1 MRGFCENCIEP
12 TTPAQLIP
20 ARLRPRQ
27 EVSWR
32 MPNENLRSLGARRA
46 NAGLD
51 AGARPGGNTQSTQGE
66 GRALCKMLEKLT
78 IKHLGTER
86 NGLKPPSQRC
96 RPLMMLVLL
105 TSASPLRPSAIGGKI
120 AVIVGRCVAAPVGD
134 YGGGGLLG
142 AIVQGFSPGGL
153 LAEINQLVRRG

>member
-1 MRGFCENCIEP
+1 MQGWMRGHGLAA
-12 TTPAQLIP
+12 T
-20 ARLRPRQ
+20 RK
-27 EVSWR
+27 V
-32 MPNENLRSLGARRA
+32 RREKA
-46 NAGLD
+46 ELYA
-51 AGARPGGNTQSTQGE
+51 
-66 GRALCKMLEKLT
+66 KMLEKLT

-153 LAEINQLVRRG
+153 LAEIDQLVRRG